1 METEKKKVEVSLE
14 LASCDTASKLC
25 EAVDVQRTLD
35 EEKQVRRLNSCKME
49 RYLIILQYKT
59 CTVNTC

>member
-14 LASCDTASKLC
+14 LASCDTASKLS

-35 EEKQVRRLNSCKME
+35 EEKQVRRLGEMMVMV
-49 RYLIILQYKT
+49 T
-59 CTVNTC
+59 M